1 MIAATMQLHNS
12 NHHRVCRCRR
22 WPGAVRASARA
33 ALTAWAAA
41 VALAAAS
48 AAQAC
53 GYHDPAS
60 TSLGMLNWAY
70 PDAMHVRT
78 AVWMAQASGVL
89 PRREPLL
96 AADPLSTTF
105 RLEQLMRLRDTQ
117 AALGELRHR
126 IDTGLAGQPMPAFA
140 MLMIGPMLWARFDS
154 TSGSVNMVLHATGP
168 VGDDVVIVTDEVVVA
183 ALAEGRLTA
192 REARA
197 QGLVKTYGTRQ
208 SVERISVLLD
218 RSFELKENPM
228 SQTQASQEAP

>member
-1 MIAATMQLHNS
+1 MVVVA
-12 NHHRVCRCRR
+12 
-22 WPGAVRASARA
+22 GAPV
-33 ALTAWAAA
+33 
-41 VALAAAS
+41 
-48 AAQAC
+48 AQAC

-60 TSLGMLNWAY
+60 AGVEMLNWVY
-70 PDAMHVRT
+70 PDALHVRT
-78 AVWMAQASGVL
+78 AVWMAQTSGLL

-105 RLEQLMRLRDTQ
+105 RFEQSIRLRDTQ

-168 VGDDVVIVTDEVVVA
+168 IGDDVVIVTDEDSAEIRVTAPVA
-183 ALAEGRLTA
+183 ALTEGRITA

-197 QGLVKTYGTRQ
+197 QGLIKAYGTRE
-208 SVERISVLLD
+208 SVERLSALLD

-228 SQTQASQEAP
+228 SQTQLSREGP

>member
-1 MIAATMQLHNS
+1 MIATTMQLHDG

-60 TSLGMLNWAY
+60 TSVGMLNWAY

-89 PRREPLL
+89 PRREPVPD
-96 AADPLSTTF
+96 ADPLSVTF
-105 RLEQLMRLRDTQ
+105 RFQQSIRLRDAQ
-117 AALGELRHR
+117 ARLDELRHR
-126 IDTGLAGQPMPAFA
+126 IDAGLAGQPMPSIAVV
-140 MLMIGPMLWARFDS
+140 LIGPMLWTRFES
-154 TSGSVNMVLHATGP
+154 TAGSVNMVSHATGP
-168 VGDDVVIVTDEVVVA
+168 VGDDVVIVTDEAVVA

-197 QGLVKTYGTRQ
+197 QGLVKAYGTPQ

-218 RSFELKENPM
+218 RSFESKENPM